1 MIEGKEIYSSLELG
15 ETTLRVL
22 RLAGVATLGVFA
34 TISVA
39 AQSAGPIKPPPA
51 SPPAPK
57 SASSAPEP
65 GPTVKTPPRISN
77 AGSGGELPP
86 PTMPVDEIIQKF
98 AAREAEFKEARGNY
112 TYKQTV
118 TVKEYDAT
126 GEAGGR
132 YNMMSDIIF
141 TPDGKRIEKVSFA
154 PGNTLQWLQL
164 MPEDMQ
170 DLQDIQPFVLTAE
183 ELPKYDIKYVAH
195 ERVDDLTTYVFDVT
209 PKKVEKGKAYF
220 KGRIWVDDGDLNIV
234 KSYGQAIHGIKAKKG
249 EETQLFPRFE
259 TIRENISGNYWFPT
273 YTHADDILHFLGGDL
288 RIVMTVK
295 YENYKYFG
303 SKIKIIPVKPQDLE
317 DEELLEPPQF

>member
-1 MIEGKEIYSSLELG
+1 MIEGKEK
-15 ETTLRVL
+15 VL
-22 RLAGVATLGVFA
+22 RFVGAAALGVFA
-34 TISVA
+34 AISA
-39 AQSAGPIKPPPA
+39 AGQSTGPIKPPPPINIPGPKA
-51 SPPAPK
+51 PANGND
-57 SASSAPEP
+57 ASAPP
-65 GPTVKTPPRISN
+65 KTPPKTSSTRTS
-77 AGSGGELPP
+77 GGGGELPP
-86 PTMPVDEIIQKF
+86 PKIPVEDIIKKF
-98 AAREAEFKEARGNY
+98 ASREAEFKEARGNY
-112 TYKQTV
+112 TYRQTV
-118 TVKEYDAT
+118 LVKEYDAT

-132 YNMMSDIIF
+132 YNMVSDIIF

-154 PGNTLQWLQL
+154 PGNTLQWLGL
-164 MPEDMQ
+164 TTEDMQ

-183 ELPKYDIKYVAH
+183 ELPKYDIKYVTH

-209 PKKVEKGKAYF
+209 PLKVEKGKAYF

-249 EETQLFPRFE
+249 DNEQLFPRFE

-273 YTHADDILHFLGGDL
+273 YTHADDILHFQSGDL

-303 SKIKIIPVKPQDLE
+303 SKIKIIPVKPPNQE